1 MANTARTGLI
11 VVAVVLVALLAG
23 FLWGASGR
31 STLDRA
37 LQRSELRNELLD
49 ARAAALA
56 ARIDVYNTNFGEA
69 SRHLEDARSMGAR
82 AVQRLEAL
90 GRDDDLKQLQ
100 SALSSIGEAQRLASK
115 LDLAANARAGD
126 AAKAIEAVLANSL
139 AGSIR

>member
-1 MANTARTGLI
+1 MANTARTGLTVI
-11 VVAVVLVALLAG
+11 AVVLVALLAG

-56 ARIDVYNTNFGEA
+56 ARIDLYNTNFGEA
-69 SRHLEDARSMGAR
+69 SRHLEEARSVAGR
-82 AVQRLEAL
+82 AAQRLDAL
-90 GRDDDLKQLQ
+90 GRDDDLKRLQ
-100 SALSSIGEAQRLASK
+100 SALGSIEEAQRLSAK

-126 AAKAIEAVLANSL
+126 AAKAIDAVLEST
-139 AGSIR
+139 GRP

>member
-1 MANTARTGLI
+1 MATARTGLI
-11 VVAVVLVALLAG
+11 VIAVVLAALLAG
-23 FLWGASGR
+23 FLWGASGK

-37 LQRSELRNELLD
+37 LERSELRNELLD

-69 SRHLEDARSMGAR
+69 SRHLEDARSIAAR
-82 AVQRLEAL
+82 AAQRLDAL

-100 SALSSIGEAQRLASK
+100 SATASIEEAQRLAAK

-126 AAKAIEAVLANSL
+126 AAKAIEAVLESTA
-139 AGSIR
+139 RP

>member
-1 MANTARTGLI
+1 MANTARTGLTVI
-11 VVAVVLVALLAG
+11 AVVLVALLAG
-23 FLWGASGR
+23 FLWGASGK

-69 SRHLEDARSMGAR
+69 SRHLEEARSVAGR
-82 AVQRLEAL
+82 AAQRLDAL
-90 GRDDDLKQLQ
+90 GRDDDLKRLQ
-100 SALSSIGEAQRLASK
+100 SALGSIEEAQRLAGK

-126 AAKAIEAVLANSL
+126 AAKAIDAVLEST
-139 AGSIR
+139 GKP

>member
-11 VVAVVLVALLAG
+11 VVAVVLVALLTG

-69 SRHLEDARSMGAR
+69 SRHLDEARSVAGR
-82 AVQRLEAL
+82 AAQRLDAL

-100 SALSSIGEAQRLASK
+100 SALGSIEEAHRLAAK

-126 AAKAIEAVLANSL
+126 AAKAIDAVLEST
-139 AGSIR
+139 GRP

>member
-11 VVAVVLVALLAG
+11 VVAVVLAALLTG
-23 FLWGASGR
+23 FLWGASGK

-37 LQRSELRNELLD
+37 LERSELRNELLD

-69 SRHLEDARSMGAR
+69 SRHLEDARSIAAR

-90 GRDDDLKQLQ
+90 GRDEDLKQLQ
-100 SALSSIGEAQRLASK
+100 SALVAIEEGQRFASK

-126 AAKAIEAVLANSL
+126 AAKAIEAVLESTAKP
-139 AGSIR
+139 

>member
-11 VVAVVLVALLAG
+11 VVAVVLVALLTG

-69 SRHLEDARSMGAR
+69 SRHLEEARSVAGR
-82 AVQRLEAL
+82 AAQRLDAL

-100 SALSSIGEAQRLASK
+100 SALGSIEEAQRLAGK
-115 LDLAANARAGD
+115 LDLAANTRAGD
-126 AAKAIEAVLANSL
+126 AAKAIDAVLEST
-139 AGSIR
+139 GRP

>member
-1 MANTARTGLI
+1 MANTARTGLTVI
-11 VVAVVLVALLAG
+11 AVVLVALLAG
-23 FLWGASGR
+23 FLWGASGK

-69 SRHLEDARSMGAR
+69 SRHLEEARSVAGR
-82 AVQRLEAL
+82 AAQRLDAL
-90 GRDDDLKQLQ
+90 GRDDDLKRLQ
-100 SALSSIGEAQRLASK
+100 SALASIEEAQRLAAK

-126 AAKAIEAVLANSL
+126 AAKAIDAVLEST
-139 AGSIR
+139 GRP

>member
-1 MANTARTGLI
+1 MANTARTGLTVI
-11 VVAVVLVALLAG
+11 AVVLVALLAG
-23 FLWGASGR
+23 FLWGASGK

-69 SRHLEDARSMGAR
+69 SRHLEDARSVAGR
-82 AVQRLEAL
+82 AAQRLDAL
-90 GRDDDLKQLQ
+90 GRDDDLKRLE
-100 SALSSIGEAQRLASK
+100 SALASIEEAQRLAAK

-126 AAKAIEAVLANSL
+126 ASKAIDAVLEST
-139 AGSIR
+139 GRP

>member
-1 MANTARTGLI
+1 MANTARIGLT

-56 ARIDVYNTNFGEA
+56 ARIDLYNTNFGEA
-69 SRHLEDARSMGAR
+69 SRHLEDARSVAGR
-82 AVQRLEAL
+82 AAQRLDAL
-90 GRDDDLKQLQ
+90 GRDDDLKRLQ
-100 SALSSIGEAQRLASK
+100 SALGSIEEAQRLAAK
-115 LDLAANARAGD
+115 LDLAANARTGD
-126 AAKAIEAVLANSL
+126 AAKAIDAVLEST
-139 AGSIR
+139 GRP